1 MKFTRIALLLAIFL
15 LASFTRK
22 EKYKDLKDG
31 IYAEIVTSKGTMVAQ
46 LYYDKA
52 PMTVANFVALAE
64 GKHPL
69 LGKEYRKKPF
79 YNGLTF
85 HRVIENFMIQGGDK
99 TGTGAGDVGYKFPQ
113 EVRKDLKHDEPG
125 VLSMAN
131 AGPGTNGSQ
140 FFIMHK
146 ATPSL
151 DMKYNVF
158 GKVIKNVEVVEA
170 IATVPKNKN
179 DKPLENVYMQEINI
193 IRVGKQAKK
202 WKADK
207 VFTQLVKES
216 EEKDNAEKKKM
227 AAYKENAPAARE
239 AKKNE
244 FTKLKAM
251 TLPLPSGVQLYIRS
265 SGKGGAIADNAE
277 IEVDYNGFFVDG
289 RLFDSSSKEV
299 SLIYDNYNPRR
310 DEAAAYKPLTLMYS
324 KDMKLIPGFRDAL
337 LTMSYGDEVVAF
349 IPSDQGYGERGSGSN
364 IPRNTDLIFEIKIL
378 EKK

>member
-1 MKFTRIALLLAIFL
+1 MKLTRIALLIHVVALT
-15 LASFTRK
+15 SFAQK
-22 EKYKDLKDG
+22 NKYPDLKDG
-31 IYAEIVTSKGTMVAQ
+31 IYAEIITSKGTMVAQ
-46 LYYDKA
+46 LYDEKA

-99 TGTGAGDVGYKFPQ
+99 TGTGGGDVGYKFPQ
-113 EVRKDLKHDEPG
+113 EVRQDLKHDEPG

-146 ATPSL
+146 PTPSL

-158 GKVIKNVEVVEA
+158 GKVIKNVDVVGV
-170 IATVPKNKN
+170 IATVPKNKS

-202 WKADK
+202 WKAEK
-207 VFTQLVKES
+207 VFTEKLKES

-244 FTKLKAM
+244 FAKLKAA

-265 SGKGGAIADNAE
+265 TGKGGPIANNAE
-277 IEVDYNGFFVDG
+277 IEVDYNGFFEDG
-289 RLFDSSSKEV
+289 RLFDSSNRET
-299 SLIYDNYNPRR
+299 SLVYDNYNPRR

-324 KDMKLIPGFRDAL
+324 KDMKLIPGFRDAI
-337 LTMSYGDEVVAF
+337 LTMGYGDEVVAF
-349 IPSDQGYGERGSGSN
+349 IPSSQGYGDRGSGAN